1 MHEKRAHVLPC
12 TRSRPDQ
19 EPCVNAV
26 KENAPSWTHLHLHA
40 VHTLNLVGSDRT
52 ACSFDATLL
61 CGRGWATADATK
73 RVPPCQFP
81 AYGSDLANSHNSGQT
96 RIMKISLRPT
106 SDSIPKKIG
115 AGGADQT
122 CLQVCK
128 YGARQGASLRSV
140 TSRGHRAYWRFR
152 RVSCRSRSC
161 VAACRDPKAA

>member
-1 MHEKRAHVLPC
+1 MFIDPRPLTCPTICKLWEAANTRLMHEKRAHVLPC

-19 EPCVNAV
+19 EPCVNAI

-61 CGRGWATADATK
+61 CGRGWVTADATQ

-81 AYGSDLANSHNSGQT
+81 AYGSNSANSHNSGQT

-106 SDSIPKKIG
+106 SDSIPKSWRG
-115 AGGADQT
+115 RCRPNVFAG
-122 CLQVCK
+122 LQIRC
-128 YGARQGASLRSV
+128 A
-140 TSRGHRAYWRFR
+140 SRGFPQIGYFTR
-152 RVSCRSRSC
+152 
-161 VAACRDPKAA
+161 P